1 MEINLNF
8 KKPSG
13 YVWYDDNECSLDV
26 AGVKYRIQDLRK
38 ALEMRNPVMI
48 LRQEP
53 ENEYDENAVKILLG
67 GYHIGYV
74 DRDTAQQIA
83 DDIECGDLDFSDLV
97 AMPVSLI
104 IDDENEY
111 YNVEYSLIRPKHPD
125 TPRLRK
131 DHFRLNIHQKEKK
144 MVAPKTESNTI
155 KIMCPSC
162 GQEYNIDET
171 YIGHKVECAC
181 GTKFI
186 AEEAQKRCPMCGEKI
201 LISAKKCRYCGEYL
215 VANADAKTVN
225 TPTSTTV
232 VPKIP
237 ETQRVKTVKP
247 PTPATIVPK
256 IPETYYP
263 TITAAYIGFAMVIPT
278 ILLLLSDIENQYVRT
293 GSGLL
298 LLPGILLI
306 LVGFAKKNV
315 RCSCGYDGAVKVR
328 GGSLGCLFLLLCI
341 GILPGL
347 IYLIVCRNRYFC
359 PACGREI

>member
-1 MEINLNF
+1 M
-8 KKPSG
+8 
-13 YVWYDDNECSLDV
+13 
-26 AGVKYRIQDLRK
+26 
-38 ALEMRNPVMI
+38 
-48 LRQEP
+48 
-53 ENEYDENAVKILLG
+53 KI
-67 GYHIGYV
+67 
-74 DRDTAQQIA
+74 
-83 DDIECGDLDFSDLV
+83 
-97 AMPVSLI
+97 
-104 IDDENEY
+104 
-111 YNVEYSLIRPKHPD
+111 K
-125 TPRLRK
+125 
-131 DHFRLNIHQKEKK
+131 
-144 MVAPKTESNTI
+144 
-155 KIMCPSC
+155 CPSC
-162 GQEYNIDET
+162 GQEYDIDET

-215 VANADAKTVN
+215 VANAGAKTVN

-263 TITAAYIGFAMVIPT
+263 LITAAYIGFAMVGIA
-278 ILLLLSDIENQYVRT
+278 ILLLLSGIGDPIIR
-293 GSGLL
+293 SGVAGLFIF
-298 LLPGILLI
+298 PGILLI
-306 LVGFAKKNV
+306 LVGFVQKNV
-315 RCSCGYDGAVKVR
+315 RCSCGYDGKIKIR
-328 GGSLGCLFLLLCI
+328 GGSIGCLILLLLF

>member
-1 MEINLNF
+1 MEINSNF
-8 KKPSG
+8 KKPNG

-111 YNVEYSLIRPKHPD
+111 YNVEYSLILPKHYD
-125 TPRLRK
+125 IPRLRRDYFK
-131 DHFRLNIHQKEKK
+131 LNINGQPNKTTVPQKQDS
-144 MVAPKTESNTI
+144 MI
-155 KIMCPSC
+155 KITCPSC
-162 GQEYNIDET
+162 GQEYDVSET
-171 YIGHKVECAC
+171 YIGQKVECAC

-215 VANADAKTVN
+215 VDNAAHGK
-225 TPTSTTV
+225 
-232 VPKIP
+232 
-237 ETQRVKTVKP
+237 TQRVKTVKP

-263 TITAAYIGFAMVIPT
+263 LITVAYIGFAMVGIA
-278 ILLLLSDIENQYVRT
+278 ILLLLSGIGDPIIRW
-293 GSGLL
+293 GFAGLFIF
-298 LLPGILLI
+298 PGILLI
-306 LVGFAKKNV
+306 LVGFVQKNV
-315 RCSCGYDGAVKVR
+315 RCSCGYDGKIKIR
-328 GGSLGCLFLLLCI
+328 GGSVGCLILLLLF

>member
-1 MEINLNF
+1 MEINSNF
-8 KKPSG
+8 KKPNG

-38 ALEMRNPVMI
+38 ALKIRNPVMTMQ
-48 LRQEP
+48 QEP
-53 ENEYDENAVKILLG
+53 DNEYDENAIKILLG

-74 DRDTAQQIA
+74 DADTAMDIA
-83 DDIECGDLDFSDLV
+83 DDIESGNLVFSDL
-97 AMPVSLI
+97 AIMPISFI
-104 IDDENEY
+104 IDDEY

-155 KIMCPSC
+155 KMMCPSC
-162 GQEYNIDET
+162 GQEYDIDET

-215 VANADAKTVN
+215 VDNAAHCK
-225 TPTSTTV
+225 
-232 VPKIP
+232 
-237 ETQRVKTVKP
+237 TQRVKTVKP

-263 TITAAYIGFAMVIPT
+263 LITVAYIGFAMVGIA
-278 ILLLLSDIENQYVRT
+278 ILLLLSGIGDPIIR
-293 GSGLL
+293 SGFAGLFIF
-298 LLPGILLI
+298 PGILLI
-306 LVGFAKKNV
+306 LVGFVQKNV
-315 RCSCGYDGAVKVR
+315 RCSCGYDGKIKIR
-328 GGSLGCLFLLLCI
+328 GGSIGCLILLLLF

>member
-1 MEINLNF
+1 MEINSNF
-8 KKPSG
+8 KKPNG

-111 YNVEYSLIRPKHPD
+111 YNVEYSLILPKHYD
-125 TPRLRK
+125 IPRLRRDYFK
-131 DHFRLNIHQKEKK
+131 LNINGQPNKTTVPQKQDS
-144 MVAPKTESNTI
+144 MI
-155 KIMCPSC
+155 KITCPSC
-162 GQEYNIDET
+162 GQEYDVSET
-171 YIGHKVECAC
+171 YIGQKVECGC

-186 AEEAQKRCPMCGEKI
+186 AEEAQRRCPMCGEKV
-201 LISAKKCRYCGEYL
+201 LLSAQKCKHCGE
-215 VANADAKTVN
+215 KFGIQ
-225 TPTSTTV
+225 SS
-232 VPKIP
+232 KKM
-237 ETQRVKTVKP
+237 QRIESVQA
-247 PTPATIVPK
+247 PAINVPK

-263 TITAAYIGFAMVIPT
+263 SKKMTYVGSVM
-278 ILLLLSDIENQYVRT
+278 ILLSLLVTFCQSFFHINSFL
-293 GSGLL
+293 SGLSMWTV
-298 LLPGILLI
+298 GILACLGTFFILI
-306 LVGFAKKNV
+306 GCSQTNV